1 MHNVIFTDN
10 ANQKDLL
17 IINQHGGSPHF
28 KFPDEIQKAFDTL
41 GQPFRDFL
49 ELERDVGATELAQTI
64 FDLSCRMGLRVA
76 RIDCPAPRAIVDIN
90 RRPHLSS
97 SVELPPALQA
107 QVEIIHRATTKEI
120 LDCIRETH
128 PRIVLDVHTM
138 SPIAPALSPK
148 LSLED
153 ARSFSA
159 HVDAWNFAARTISQ
173 SSTAGRRPTC
183 IIDSLN
189 THEMIGNHRLSDEL
203 NEAFNAPG
211 NPVTHAERNK
221 PFAPTSERHQ
231 GQLFI
236 GDGRGVAVDINK
248 NDLTDT
254 PLSGIDMAHLQLSDA
269 KVHFIA
275 RLITNSIAKVLHH

>member
-17 IINQHGGSPHF
+17 IINQHGGSSHF
-28 KFPDEIQKAFDTL
+28 TFPDEVQKTFDAL

-49 ELERDVGATELAQTI
+49 ELERDVGATELAQAI
-64 FDLSCRMGLRVA
+64 FDLSCRIGLRVA
-76 RIDCPAPRAIVDIN
+76 KIDCPAPRAIVDIN

-97 SVELPPALQA
+97 SVELPPELQA
-107 QVEIIHRATTKEI
+107 QVEIIHRATTGEI
-120 LDCIRETH
+120 LDCIREMH

-138 SPIAPALSPK
+138 SPVAPATSPK

-153 ARSFSA
+153 VRSFSA
-159 HVDAWNFAARTISQ
+159 HVDAWNSAARAISQ
-173 SSTAGRRPTC
+173 SSIPGRRPTC

-189 THEMIGNHRLSDEL
+189 THEMIGNHLLSDEL

-211 NPVTHAERNK
+211 NPLTHAERNN

-236 GDGRGVAVDINK
+236 GDGRGVAIDINK

-254 PLSGIDMAHLQLSDA
+254 PLSDIDMAHLQLSDA
-269 KVHFIA
+269 KIHFIA
-275 RLITNSIAKVLHH
+275 RLIVDSVSRTLHH